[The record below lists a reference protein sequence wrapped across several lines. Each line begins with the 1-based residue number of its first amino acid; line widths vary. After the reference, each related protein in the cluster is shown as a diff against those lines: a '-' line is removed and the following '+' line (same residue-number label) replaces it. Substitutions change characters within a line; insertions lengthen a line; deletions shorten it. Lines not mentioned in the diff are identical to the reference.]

1 MGNRILT
8 DFDNRIL
15 RGVENRFRRSMSMK
29 VKVLGIAGSPRRGGN
44 TDLLLDEALRGAE
57 EAGAEV
63 EKIYV
68 RDYKIT
74 PCIEC
79 NGCFK
84 EGKCVVKDEMQEI
97 YPKLLEADRIIFAS
111 PMFFMGITGW
121 AKALV
126 DRCQALWAKKYILKQ
141 PVVEPERKSQRKG
154 LFISVGGTKGK
165 RLFDGVILAVKIFFD
180 AIDVEYSGELL
191 YRSIDDKGE
200 IKEHPTALQE
210 AYEAGQKLVRE

>member
-1 MGNRILT
+1 
-8 DFDNRIL
+8 
-15 RGVENRFRRSMSMK
+15 MK
-29 VKVLGIAGSPRRGGN
+29 IKVLGIAGSPRRGGN
-44 TDLLLDEALRGAE
+44 TDLLLDEALKGAK

-68 RDYKIT
+68 RNYKIT

-84 EGKCVVKDEMQEI
+84 DGGCVIKDEMQEI

-111 PMFFMGITGW
+111 PMFFMGVTGW
-121 AKALV
+121 AKALI

-141 PVVEPERKSQRKG
+141 PVVEPERRSQRKG
-154 LFISVGGTKGK
+154 IFISVGGTKGK
-165 RLFDGVILAVKIFFD
+165 NLFEGATRTIKTFFD
-180 AIDVEYSGELL
+180 AIDVTYSGELF

-210 AYEAGQKLVRE
+210 AYEAGRKLVKE

>member
-1 MGNRILT
+1 
-8 DFDNRIL
+8 
-15 RGVENRFRRSMSMK
+15 MK
-29 VKVLGIAGSPRRGGN
+29 IKVLGIAGSPRRSGN
-44 TDLLLDEALRGAE
+44 TDLLLDEALKGAQ

-84 EGKCVVKDEMQEI
+84 DGRCVVKDDMQEI

-121 AKALV
+121 AKALI
-126 DRCQALWAKKYILKQ
+126 DRCQALWAKKYVLKELVVS
-141 PVVEPERKSQRKG
+141 PPLGRGRGWVEPERKSQRKG
-154 LFISVGGTKGK
+154 IFISVGGTKGK
-165 RLFDGVILAVKIFFD
+165 SLFEGAIRTVKTFFD
-180 AIDVEYSGELL
+180 AIDVIYSGELF

-200 IKEHPTALQE
+200 IKKHPTALRE
-210 AYEAGQKLVRE
+210 AYEAGQKLVKE

>member
-1 MGNRILT
+1 M
-8 DFDNRIL
+8 
-15 RGVENRFRRSMSMK
+15 
-29 VKVLGIAGSPRRGGN
+29 KVLGIAGSPRRGGN
-44 TDLLLDEALRGAE
+44 TDLLLDEALRGAK

-63 EKIYV
+63 EKIYA

-79 NGCFK
+79 NSCFK
-84 EGKCVVKDEMQEI
+84 LGRCVIEDEMQKV

-126 DRCQALWAKKYILKQ
+126 DRCQALWAKKYVLKE

-154 LFISVGGTKGK
+154 IFISVGGTKGK
-165 RLFDGVILAVKIFFD
+165 SLFDGAIRTMKIFFD
-180 AIDVEYSGELL
+180 AIDVTYSGELL

-210 AYEAGQKLVRE
+210 AYEAGRKLVCEE